1 MERRNKRK
9 ANAMARLLKKC
20 EKKGLSVL
28 IFSHHPLYPQS
39 DFSALNGNEIVD
51 TLSKYS
57 CVKAAFSGHHHAGA
71 FGYYKNIPLITLEG
85 MVETENQNAYAIV
98 EISQDH
104 LLVKGQGRASS
115 YSFKLSRQ

>member
-1 MERRNKRK
+1 M
-9 ANAMARLLKKC
+9 LLHVR
-20 EKKGLSVL
+20 GLPAVAHRG
-28 IFSHHPLYPQS
+28 IF
-39 DFSALNGNEIVD
+39 DFLAPFCLMDYFEGV
-51 TLSKYS
+51 
-57 CVKAAFSGHHHAGA
+57 VHVAFSGHHHAGA